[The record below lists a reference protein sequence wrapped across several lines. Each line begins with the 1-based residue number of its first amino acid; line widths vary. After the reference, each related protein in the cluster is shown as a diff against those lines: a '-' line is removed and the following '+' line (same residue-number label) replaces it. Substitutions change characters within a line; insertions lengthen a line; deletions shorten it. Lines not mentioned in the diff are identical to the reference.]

1 MNYRPKC
8 KMQNCKTSRI
18 KHMRKSTQT
27 LASRLFLR
35 HNTKRIILE
44 RKLGKLNFIKI
55 RNIHSEKDI

>member
-1 MNYRPKC
+1 
-8 KMQNCKTSRI
+8 MQNCKTSRI
-18 KHMRKSTQT
+18 KHMRKSTRT

-55 RNIHSEKDI
+55 RNVHSEKDI